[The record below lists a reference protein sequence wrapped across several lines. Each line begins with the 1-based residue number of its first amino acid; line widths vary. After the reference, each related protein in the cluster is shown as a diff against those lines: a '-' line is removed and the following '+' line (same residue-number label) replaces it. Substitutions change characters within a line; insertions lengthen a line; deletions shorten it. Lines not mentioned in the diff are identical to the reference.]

1 MKITESKHIR
11 QEVPKSTLEELAETP
26 STSLH
31 KTLAAVGAQEST
43 AFRPGSFKPKQRRGP
58 LAAPKK
64 QINKGACWEASQPYG
79 GWAPG
84 TTRHTK

>member
-43 AFRPGSFKPKQRRGP
+43 AFRPGSFKLG
-58 LAAPKK
+58 LSAETTASHF
-64 QINKGACWEASQPYG
+64 CWKHIMQKLENSKLEG
-79 GWAPG
+79 
-84 TTRHTK
+84 KLIKL